1 MKVLVTGGAGYI
13 GTELI
18 YKLDANSDITEVI
31 VYDNLSRPNYNL
43 FIGVSKL
50 SSKIKFVERDILDT
64 RNLKQSLK
72 GVQVVYHLA
81 AKVSTP
87 FADQN
92 AHYFEQINNWGT
104 SELIQAIE
112 ESDVKKFIYL
122 SSVSVYGATSGQ
134 VDVDNG
140 VNPRTFY
147 GISKMRG
154 EEHASRLLGKIPTYI
169 FRCGNV
175 YGYSKSMRF
184 DAVINKFMIEAN
196 FKGRI
201 NINGDG
207 TQVRSFV
214 HINEV
219 SSILNNIIN
228 SDLNSG
234 IYDLVSKNLKI
245 NDIVGVLHEVFNDL
259 EMIYVNQHLKLRE
272 INVKPNKVILSHG
285 SVKQQSFTDELKTFK
300 DNFSF

>member
-50 SSKIKFVERDILDT
+50 SDKVKFVERDILDT
-64 RNLKQSLK
+64 RNLKLNLK
-72 GVQVVYHLA
+72 GVEVVYHLA

-92 AHYFEQINNWGT
+92 AHFFEQINNWGT
-104 SELIQAIE
+104 SELIQAME
-112 ESDVKKFIYL
+112 DSDVKKFIYL
-122 SSVSVYGATSGQ
+122 SSVSVYGATNGQ

-169 FRCGNV
+169 LRCGNV

-184 DAVINKFMIEAN
+184 DAVINKFMIDAN

-201 NINGDG
+201 NVNGDG

-214 HINEV
+214 HIDEV
-219 SSILNNIIN
+219 SSILNNLIN
-228 SDLNSG
+228 F
-234 IYDLVSKNLKI
+234 K
-245 NDIVGVLHEVFNDL
+245 VL
-259 EMIYVNQHLKLRE
+259 
-272 INVKPNKVILSHG
+272 
-285 SVKQQSFTDELKTFK
+285 T
-300 DNFSF
+300 

>member
-122 SSVSVYGATSGQ
+122 TS
-134 VDVDNG
+134 
-140 VNPRTFY
+140 
-147 GISKMRG
+147 
-154 EEHASRLLGKIPTYI
+154 TYI
-169 FRCGNV
+169 LLRA
-175 YGYSKSMRF
+175 SHERP
-184 DAVINKFMIEAN
+184 
-196 FKGRI
+196 
-201 NINGDG
+201 
-207 TQVRSFV
+207 
-214 HINEV
+214 H
-219 SSILNNIIN
+219 LNN
-228 SDLNSG
+228 
-234 IYDLVSKNLKI
+234 
-245 NDIVGVLHEVFNDL
+245 
-259 EMIYVNQHLKLRE
+259 
-272 INVKPNKVILSHG
+272 
-285 SVKQQSFTDELKTFK
+285 ELFC
-300 DNFSF
+300 